1 MNDSVNFVRVMRNP
15 QAFLQQCIN
24 NNQLMQSPMAKN
36 AYSMLQN
43 GDSAGLEKMAR
54 NMCAEKG
61 IQLEDVIRQIKQQ
74 FGM

>member
-1 MNDSVNFVRVMRNP
+1 MNNPIQFVQTMRNP
-15 QAFLQQCIN
+15 QTFLRQCIN

-61 IQLEDVIRQIKQQ
+61 IQPEDVIRQIKQQ

>member
-15 QAFLQQCIN
+15 QAFLQQFIN

-61 IQLEDVIRQIKQQ
+61 MQLEDVIRQIKQQ